1 MTKREPEDIA
11 LELHCL
17 SAMTQVLSQ
26 AFADGGRPD
35 PELVESSFYGL
46 SLQLERLSDE
56 VSDLQFPQTT
66 NRLREI
72 REASGLSRNDL
83 EKLTGI
89 PCDVLWKIEKGEQLV
104 LNSKQ
109 VVKLAEALQVKA
121 SEIFVA

>member
-1 MTKREPEDIA
+1 MAKREPEEIA
-11 LELHCL
+11 FELHCL

-35 PELVESSFYGL
+35 PELVESSFYGF

-72 REASGLSRNDL
+72 REASGLDLKDL
-83 EKLTGI
+83 EKQTGI
-89 PCDVLWKIEKGEQLV
+89 SYELSGELRTM
-104 LNSKQ
+104 K
-109 VVKLAEALQVKA
+109 
-121 SEIFVA
+121 

>member
-46 SLQLERLSDE
+46 SFQLERLSDE
-56 VSDLQFPQTT
+56 VA
-66 NRLREI
+66 N
-72 REASGLSRNDL
+72 
-83 EKLTGI
+83 
-89 PCDVLWKIEKGEQLV
+89 
-104 LNSKQ
+104 
-109 VVKLAEALQVKA
+109 LQVPQVTNK
-121 SEIFVA
+121 VA